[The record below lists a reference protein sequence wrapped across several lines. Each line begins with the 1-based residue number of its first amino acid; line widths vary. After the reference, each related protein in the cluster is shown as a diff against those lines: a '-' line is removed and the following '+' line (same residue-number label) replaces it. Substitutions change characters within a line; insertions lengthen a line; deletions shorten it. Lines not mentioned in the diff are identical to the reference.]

1 MGWAGLVTRVGPEM
15 PLQQSEKGMGSYSRR
30 KACDLSNRTSVLTRE
45 WGKVRAAVGL
55 HPLTWA
61 AIGGCWAGDHESKA
75 GKTRLV
81 LMRKTGDFYSC
92 LGGRSGCPE
101 LKDRHGSWELERGKN
116 SRVLPKEGSWEANG
130 RVSMGTLLTLPL
142 GSWPHWPYS
151 RILVIPTSSWDD
163 RGRSGNVGVGTH

>member
-1 MGWAGLVTRVGPEM
+1 MVTRVWPEM

-30 KACDLSNRTSVLTRE
+30 KACDLSSRTSVLTRE

-61 AIGGCWAGDHESKA
+61 AIGGCWAGDHEGKA

-81 LMRKTGDFYSC
+81 LMRKIGVLMRKTGTHEQTGDFYSC

-101 LKDRHGSWELERGKN
+101 FRDRHGSWKEAKIQESFQRKGPGKQTVGSLWEL
-116 SRVLPKEGSWEANG
+116 
-130 RVSMGTLLTLPL
+130 
-142 GSWPHWPYS
+142 Y
-151 RILVIPTSSWDD
+151 
-163 RGRSGNVGVGTH
+163 